1 MAQQGLVHSTIKT
14 YLSGVR
20 QMQVAMGLGDP
31 DLSLMPRLRQVFK
44 GILVYIG
51 KQGKAA
57 RARLPITS
65 SILRKMKAIWF
76 QSGQPYKSVMLWAA
90 STTNFFSFC
99 RAGEITTPTENCCS
113 PCRVSPLI

>member
-14 YLSGVR
+14 YLSGMR

-31 DLSLMPRLRQVFK
+31 DLSQMLRLRQVLK
-44 GILVYIG
+44 GISG

-57 RARLPITS
+57 RARLPITPG
-65 SILRKMKAIWF
+65 ILRKMKAIWF

-99 RAGEITTPTENCCS
+99 RVEQEKS
-113 PCRVSPLI
+113 